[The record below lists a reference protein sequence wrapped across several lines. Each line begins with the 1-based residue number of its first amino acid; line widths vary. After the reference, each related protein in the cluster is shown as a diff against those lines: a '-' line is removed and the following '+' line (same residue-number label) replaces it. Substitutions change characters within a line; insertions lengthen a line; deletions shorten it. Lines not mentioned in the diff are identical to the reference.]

1 MIDFIQFVNDQTV
14 IVSDPIFF
22 KEAVEQYVEKK
33 PKNRM
38 GSLSLVNDKW
48 QKLEKRDTFVEVTLK
63 ERIKFLANW

>member
-1 MIDFIQFVNDQTV
+1 MAIRKKYKREPGMIDFIQFVNDQTV

-38 GSLSLVNDKW
+38 GSLSLVNDK
-48 QKLEKRDTFVEVTLK
+48 
-63 ERIKFLANW
+63 